1 MAEFIKKKNQD
12 TGSALIGLFG
22 INQEVGNFNQADKA
36 QKYLFIEDKHHIGD
50 QDLLDNEATKGE
62 NKSNMITF
70 TVMFII
76 IAAGSVFCCYLNYYL
91 DPVLSENVF
100 FMFLVS
106 FAGDIFGIRIVL
118 LFLLSILKICCNC
131 CQGYKRLKLDQKKV
145 ETNMGNA
152 IKNMLMK
159 NKEKRLSTKGYSLQ
173 LINLVGTR
181 NNWIRRGVRTIATTS
196 LD

>member
-1 MAEFIKKKNQD
+1 
-12 TGSALIGLFG
+12 
-22 INQEVGNFNQADKA
+22 
-36 QKYLFIEDKHHIGD
+36 
-50 QDLLDNEATKGE
+50 
-62 NKSNMITF
+62 MITF

-91 DPVLSENVF
+91 DPLLSENVF

-106 FAGDIFGIRIVL
+106 FAGDIFAIRIIL

-159 NKEKRLSTKGYSLQ
+159 NKEKRLSTKGGNKKQLDKKGSEDYSNYISR
-173 LINLVGTR
+173 LIDDQK
-181 NNWIRRGVRTIATTS
+181 NNSKMGQISQIDEEQKEDEENQSHILSNFQTKKDDDNDG
-196 LD
+196 